1 MSSLLLYRSRLET
14 NAEQW
19 NNLLKTLKEL
29 IDWTI
34 KKDEEIQKAQ
44 PIGGDLSSVKK
55 QAEIHQV
62 GIREMIS
69 VNDTSLNIQ

>member
-1 MSSLLLYRSRLET
+1 MSSFLLYRSRLET

-62 GIREMIS
+62 GVKEVIGI
-69 VNDTSLNIQ
+69 NDTSLTLH